1 MEKKQFSN
9 VVPVLI
15 DMHSK
20 GPSINYVV
28 SVGGGGWGGGGIVA
42 PKTIYCI
49 DPTLKKD
56 NKGGKGGQKFLILRR
71 HSLWIAPKTKKIVKL
86 V

>member
-1 MEKKQFSN
+1 M
-9 VVPVLI
+9 
-15 DMHSK
+15 
-20 GPSINYVV
+20 
-28 SVGGGGWGGGGIVA
+28 A

-71 HSLWIAPKTKKIVKL
+71 HSLWIAPKTKKNSKISL
-86 V
+86 G